1 MVLWN
6 QGTHLQSSVILELQG
21 ITSHDSSRLFFVQ
34 SILEDGHDNI
44 YIYIYTRC
52 IYTYIYIHWVSQKLY
67 QWIMKANKGPLL
79 KGTTPLD
86 DFRKKYICAF
96 LPMELRTYARAKTPK
111 PLELRWI
118 FSFFFQVW
126 KHGMLFFC
134 ARGIILCS
142 GDGHLVDKAAF
153 RTFWATD

>member
-1 MVLWN
+1 MVYFGLSPVPV
-6 QGTHLQSSVILELQG
+6 TV
-21 ITSHDSSRLFFVQ
+21 
-34 SILEDGHDNI
+34 
-44 YIYIYTRC
+44 
-52 IYTYIYIHWVSQKLY
+52 
-67 QWIMKANKGPLL
+67 ANEGLVRDPLL

-96 LPMELRTYARAKTPK
+96 LPMELQTYARAKTPK

>member
-1 MVLWN
+1 MQVAFINAINASCLHKYKLAGGWWGGVVFRRSKSASRGMVVWKVCRF
-6 QGTHLQSSVILELQG
+6 GTFATGYYLQG
-21 ITSHDSSRLFFVQ
+21 GF
-34 SILEDGHDNI
+34 
-44 YIYIYTRC
+44 
-52 IYTYIYIHWVSQKLY
+52 
-67 QWIMKANKGPLL
+67 L

-111 PLELRWI
+111 PLELRRI

-134 ARGIILCS
+134 ARGIILRS
-142 GDGHLVDKAAF
+142 GDGHLFDKAAF

>member
-1 MVLWN
+1 MP
-6 QGTHLQSSVILELQG
+6 
-21 ITSHDSSRLFFVQ
+21 
-34 SILEDGHDNI
+34 
-44 YIYIYTRC
+44 YY
-52 IYTYIYIHWVSQKLY
+52 
-67 QWIMKANKGPLL
+67 
-79 KGTTPLD
+79 TTPLD

-111 PLELRWI
+111 LLELRCI

>member
-1 MVLWN
+1 MS
-6 QGTHLQSSVILELQG
+6 HLHPQEWWDRPAFCTTEAIPQTTSLGSIVMRLSWEERTSSSSSCLTDSWEWFGLSPLPVTVALEGLVR
-21 ITSHDSSRLFFVQ
+21 D
-34 SILEDGHDNI
+34 
-44 YIYIYTRC
+44 
-52 IYTYIYIHWVSQKLY
+52 
-67 QWIMKANKGPLL
+67 PLL

-96 LPMELRTYARAKTPK
+96 LPMELRTYARAQTPK

>member
-1 MVLWN
+1 MD
-6 QGTHLQSSVILELQG
+6 TSRSVDGIIHVNILELPPTQKQWQMKVYR
-21 ITSHDSSRLFFVQ
+21 DS
-34 SILEDGHDNI
+34 
-44 YIYIYTRC
+44 
-52 IYTYIYIHWVSQKLY
+52 
-67 QWIMKANKGPLL
+67 LL

-96 LPMELRTYARAKTPK
+96 LPMELRAHARAKAPK

>member
-1 MVLWN
+1 MESQN
-6 QGTHLQSSVILELQG
+6 GS
-21 ITSHDSSRLFFVQ
+21 
-34 SILEDGHDNI
+34 LEDDIPFQTGEVQVPCVSFQGDVVTKENI
-44 YIYIYTRC
+44 T
-52 IYTYIYIHWVSQKLY
+52 
-67 QWIMKANKGPLL
+67 LL

-96 LPMELRTYARAKTPK
+96 LPMELQTYARAKTPK
-111 PLELRWI
+111 PLELRSI